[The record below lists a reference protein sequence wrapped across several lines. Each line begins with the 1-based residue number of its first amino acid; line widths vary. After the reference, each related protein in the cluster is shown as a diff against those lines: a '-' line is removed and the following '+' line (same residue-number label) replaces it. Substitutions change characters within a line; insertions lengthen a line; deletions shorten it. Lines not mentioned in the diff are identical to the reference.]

1 MEIRKE
7 IEQKRKEIMEQLT
20 NDIKASIKKL
30 DECETE
36 EQRKEVEEKIDQD
49 RAKLN
54 SLVKEEQ

>member
-36 EQRKEVEEKIDQD
+36 EQRKEVEEKID
-49 RAKLN
+49 
-54 SLVKEEQ
+54 